1 MKPTS
6 VRVFAPATVANFGPG
21 FDVLGLAVDGLGDH
35 VAASR
40 IDGEPGCEL
49 VDITG
54 DGGRLPRSPEL
65 NTASVA
71 AASVAKRLGIRV
83 ALTLEKGL
91 PLASG
96 MGSSAASSVAGAFA
110 AAVLGGFGAEDD
122 KAILL
127 GDTLAGEKVASG
139 AAHADNVG
147 PSLMGGAI
155 LIDSPHADP
164 PLFSRL
170 PIPERLWLSLAMPK
184 LELKTSEARAAL
196 PNSIALNSA
205 VTAWARLSGL
215 VAAFYRSDLRLLGR
229 CLVDDIVEPVRG
241 RLINGFEAVKA
252 AALETGALACSI
264 SGAGP
269 TLFAVSDSQSCA
281 DSVAKAMT
289 NAWANVGVDAAAHVC
304 RPDLRGARVVS

>member
-1 MKPTS
+1 MPPSTI
-6 VRVFAPATVANFGPG
+6 RVFAPATVANFGPG
-21 FDVLGLAVDGLGDH
+21 FDVLGLAVDGLGDQ
-35 VAASR
+35 VTASR

-54 DGGRLPRSPEL
+54 DGGRLPRNPEL

-71 AASVAKRLGIRV
+71 AASVAMRMGIRV

-110 AAVLGGFGAEDD
+110 AAVIGGFSTDDD
-122 KAILL
+122 KATLL

-155 LIDSPHADP
+155 LIDSPHSDP
-164 PLFSRL
+164 PHFSSL
-170 PIPERLWLSLAMPK
+170 PVPQNLWLCLAMPE

-196 PNSIALNSA
+196 PKSIALSHA

-215 VAAFYRSDLRLLGR
+215 VASFYRSDLPLLGR

-241 RLINGFEAVKA
+241 KLIVGFEAVKA
-252 AALETGALACSI
+252 AALEAGALACSI

-269 TLFAVSDSQSCA
+269 TLFAVSDSQSGA
-281 DSVAKAMT
+281 TAAGEAMKIT
-289 NAWANVGVDAAAHVC
+289 WASVGVQAKFHVC
-304 RPDLRGARVVS
+304 RPDLCGARVLS